1 MESYG
6 LEQRDLQ
13 SIMPAAKEIVQAW
26 AMQLL
31 MLGASQSLVRTSL
44 VAVQSRHREFGFQA
58 PLSEPKLFKR
68 LMRLKHLT
76 PGQRRDVALTVAG
89 TQICARVGEIKR
101 LQVCDFLMDYDVAY
115 SRRYQGSA
123 AKRIRKRKQDRS

>member
-1 MESYG
+1 METYG
-6 LEQRDLQ
+6 LAQRDLQ
-13 SIMPAAKEIVQAW
+13 SIMPAAKEMVQAW

-44 VAVQSRHREFGFQA
+44 AAVQSKHSEFGFQA
-58 PLSEPKLFKR
+58 PLSEPKLFKRTMRAVFALQGAPKRQITPITRRMMRR

-101 LQVCDFLMDYDVAY
+101 L
-115 SRRYQGSA
+115 
-123 AKRIRKRKQDRS
+123 RIGLGV

>member
-1 MESYG
+1 
-6 LEQRDLQ
+6 
-13 SIMPAAKEIVQAW
+13 
-26 AMQLL
+26 
-31 MLGASQSLVRTSL
+31 
-44 VAVQSRHREFGFQA
+44 
-58 PLSEPKLFKR
+58 
-68 LMRLKHLT
+68 MRLKHLT

-123 AKRIRKRKQDRS
+123 AKRIRKCKQDRS